1 MFLFYFSM
9 LYLYEFLLFLSS
21 IIFLGSFFYPAIA
34 FYFRSFNHTKKKSPF
49 SHLGSLS
56 FVAYFFCVYFKIFWV
71 FLCSLS
77 HIQTHIKRFTL
88 SFWLFNHFHRGLMP
102 VHTTTPSM
110 TRHTFTTNH
119 SNNPMLSSP
128 LFPRKSLDTAPTVPV
143 SPRFTRRP
151 FPNKASP
158 GL

>member
-1 MFLFYFSM
+1 MSRFTLVS
-9 LYLYEFLLFLSS
+9 LGQSS
-21 IIFLGSFFYPAIA
+21 FCIQF
-34 FYFRSFNHTKKKSPF
+34 
-49 SHLGSLS
+49 HL
-56 FVAYFFCVYFKIFWV
+56 FCVCAFDAIRFLVAETVAKFCKTKIT
-71 FLCSLS
+71 LIQNKS
-77 HIQTHIKRFTL
+77 HIQRFTL

-102 VHTTTPSM
+102 VHTTTPTM

-128 LFPRKSLDTAPTVPV
+128 LFPRRSLDTAPTVPV